1 MRARRREA
9 GGHGRVNAEI
19 ALELFISIGTVK
31 THLARVQT
39 KMDARNRVEIVAWAW
54 EARLVGQKQDT
65 QPV

>member
-1 MRARRREA
+1 M
-9 GGHGRVNAEI
+9 NAEI